1 MSGLFDWLSS
11 APQQSG
17 NGPGQGAP
25 APNYGYNGL
34 GLIGAALQDA
44 GATASGRPDGGAA
57 LSQFASRG
65 LMANQAQAR
74 AALAQAMQS
83 GDPAAIQ
90 KARAAALGAGL
101 DTSSLDT
108 RFANLGNG
116 TMVAINPVTQAV
128 TPAYRAG
135 PPVPRGFMPTP
146 DGQGVQPIPGGPA
159 DPALRARQAQ
169 ARRGVVPANVPQ
181 QQQSGQPTYSYDSDG
196 NPQP

>member
-1 MSGLFDWLSS
+1 MNGFFDWLSA
-11 APQQSG
+11 APQQGGTRSG
-17 NGPGQGAP
+17 AGAP

-44 GATASGRPDGGAA
+44 GATVSGRPSGGAA
-57 LSQFASRG
+57 LSQFLNRG

-90 KARAAALGAGL
+90 KARAAALASGA
-101 DTSSLDT
+101 DTSALDT
-108 RFANLGNG
+108 RFANVGNG
-116 TMVAINPVTQAV
+116 TMVAINPVSQAV
-128 TPAYRAG
+128 TPAYQAG
-135 PPVPRGFMPTP
+135 PPVPRGFMRTP
-146 DGQGVQPIPGGPA
+146 DGQGVRPIPGGPA

-181 QQQSGQPTYSYDSDG
+181 QQDDASQIYSYDSQG
-196 NPQP
+196 NLQP